1 MLAGCR
7 VLVLGTGAGAGV
19 ACICEGVYVRIF
31 FGSYFKYSKRCMC
44 ALSSLGAVGCR
55 VRVGAW
61 VLVPLLC
68 ATVLCAL
75 ELGCCVWELGC
86 WCCVRVGA
94 WVLVPLLCARG
105 SLGTGA
111 AAVWCCRVRVGA
123 WVLVPLLCATVVC
136 TWELGRW
143 CRCCVVLLCARGS
156 LGACAAAVCA
166 WELRCWCR
174 CCVRLLCARGSLG
187 AGAAAVWRCCVR
199 VGASVLVIIKLF
211 WNPAAINCLTDRCSS
226 DEALR
231 NPPEPDLL
239 QPLLNP
245 HGQSCASSP
254 DHL

>member
-1 MLAGCR
+1 MSWLCTRWRLLVLAGCR
-7 VLVLGTGAGAGV
+7 VLVLGAGAGAGV

-44 ALSSLGAVGCR
+44 ALSSLGAVG
-55 VRVGAW
+55 
-61 VLVPLLC
+61 
-68 ATVLCAL
+68 
-75 ELGCCVWELGC
+75 
-86 WCCVRVGA
+86 
-94 WVLVPLLCARG
+94 
-105 SLGTGA
+105 
-111 AAVWCCRVRVGA
+111 CRVRVGA